1 MRICDLTQFYSPKSG
16 GVKRY
21 IHEKRRFIERETQDE
36 HILIVPGKAT
46 RLEEQGRLKTFT
58 IRSPRVDRT
67 SRYRILLNT
76 RLVKEY
82 LQEAQPDIIEAG
94 DPYHLAWTAIEMGRK
109 LNVPVVGFYHSHFPD
124 AYLRTLRRYIGR
136 WLHRKVMRW
145 CEAYIVKLYSKMS
158 RTFVPSDHLRALL
171 QRWGMRNAVTMQ
183 LGVDTHNFY
192 PDAPDLIWK
201 DQLGIPA
208 DAHVL
213 LYIGRLAKEK
223 NIETLL
229 EAAELLFRD
238 ADRHYWLVIVGDGPL
253 RPLVKHYQ
261 DKTGQIV
268 WRSYVNE
275 SNVLARYYRCADLFV
290 HPGVCETFGLVTLE
304 AQACGCPVLG
314 IRGTYMDAN
323 VFGGHEYWARTNS
336 AYALAEAI
344 ENIFNKDLV
353 AIGAEAAREVHER
366 MSWTKVFSHLWS
378 QYHAVLAENKREKE
392 LFSFSSETTR

>member
-21 IHEKRRFIERETQDE
+21 IYEKRRYIERETHDE
-36 HILIVPGKAT
+36 HILIVPGEVT

-82 LQEAQPDIIEAG
+82 LREAQPDVIEAG
-94 DPYHLAWTAIEMGRK
+94 DPYHLAWTALEMGK
-109 LNVPVVGFYHSHFPD
+109 ELNVPVVGFYHSHFPD
-124 AYLRTLRRYIGR
+124 AYLRTLEKYVGR
-136 WLHRKVMRW
+136 WMHRKVMKW
-145 CEAYIVKLYSKMS
+145 CERYIVNLYGKMG

-171 QRWGMRNAVTMQ
+171 QRWGLRNAITMQ
-183 LGVDTHNFY
+183 LGVDTQTFY
-192 PDAPDLIWK
+192 PDVQDLIWK

-208 DAHVL
+208 DAKVL
-213 LYIGRLAKEK
+213 LYVGRLAKEK

-229 EAAELLFRD
+229 EAAEMLFKD

-253 RPLVKHYQ
+253 RRLVKSYQ
-261 DKTGQIV
+261 ERTGQIV

-275 SNVLARYYRCADLFV
+275 SNVLSRYYRCADLFV

-344 ENIFNKDLV
+344 DNIFYEDLGM
-353 AIGAEAAREVHER
+353 IGAEAAREVHDR
-366 MSWTKVFSHLWS
+366 LGWSRVFSNLWS
-378 QYHAVLAENKREKE
+378 EYQSVINDHKRGRE
-392 LFSFSSETTR
+392 LFKALM